1 MNEVVLQLERIY
13 KVLNVFCLQRVIGI
27 KVICLEI
34 VDLSDFSIELLQLFM
49 VFFEL
54 HGVKWLQLLQSFS
67 QKRLLHEFLVDSSI
81 FLLFK

>member
-1 MNEVVLQLERIY
+1 MNEVVLKLECIY

-27 KVICLEI
+27 KVICLKI

-54 HGVKWLQLLQSFS
+54 QGVKWLQLL
-67 QKRLLHEFLVDSSI
+67 
-81 FLLFK
+81 